1 MGVGDYVHSR
11 DAGPPRAPGNLPPS
25 QRQLRAEQ
33 AKVEVPS
40 TYFNE
45 PAVNGRGMSRMFQA
59 SPVPSDQSRD
69 LPENI
74 PPLANRGGG
83 RRDAFDTDVEA
94 IDDSTIAGTSVFG
107 FDDRQSQA
115 PSTVNAGG
123 ETTSPRPSYL
133 PRPTRRS
140 GRSSFYGGL
149 GDKAMKKAGF
159 DTSDDGEDTASQL
172 TSSIG
177 GDDEMTEVLQEPIK
191 PAAPAMHEEPMTSTE
206 TREPGGWYL
215 PHKNRSGEE
224 PLSKRLENF
233 WSASKRATQSID
245 QAQAE
250 ARPSP
255 PMDAVPDAQP
265 RKLGHMLPPPGA
277 RKITLPHSI
286 TGTPR
291 TRFSPPKPSL
301 LEQLEISPTRR
312 SSERH
317 GSEPPPQAGRMLGM
331 TFHPAEHSDDES
343 HHDNGID
350 ETIRISSRRHSGH
363 STHAFDL
370 TNMSDL
376 DHEDDEIT
384 HDPFLSHQ
392 SSARRGR
399 RNTVI
404 KSKKRQLEADYP
416 PQLLYQKS
424 FTDLQA
430 EPFDKAP
437 TPIPSPPAK
446 SPSLPPNTSLISND
460 HSPDDT
466 VFQLLKLAEQDRQAY
481 LSHMSVEEWEDCGDQ
496 LIDRFSHLLTEM
508 KKLRRARR
516 RTAAVFE
523 AEVKRRHELVEAQ
536 DSELSTKLNEMRT
549 GGAEVLR
556 GRST

>member
-1 MGVGDYVHSR
+1 MGVGEFVHSR
-11 DAGPPRAPGNLPPS
+11 EAGQLRAPANLPPS

-40 TYFNE
+40 NYFNG
-45 PAVNGRGMSRMFQA
+45 PIANSHAMPQIFQA
-59 SPVPSDQSRD
+59 SPVSSEPSRD

-74 PPLANRGGG
+74 PPRTNIGGQ
-83 RRDAFDTDVEA
+83 RDAFDTDVEA

-107 FDDRQSQA
+107 FGDNQSQA
-115 PSTVNAGG
+115 PSVANAAG

-140 GRSSFYGGL
+140 GRSSLYGGL
-149 GDKAMKKAGF
+149 GDKALKRAGF

-177 GDDEMTEVLQEPIK
+177 GDDEMTEVVRQEPPK
-191 PAAPAMHEEPMTSTE
+191 PAAPAPEEPMASSE
-206 TREPGGWYL
+206 PRESSGWYL
-215 PHKNRSGEE
+215 PHKNRSLEE

-233 WSASKRATQSID
+233 WSASKRASQSTD
-245 QAQAE
+245 QAASV
-250 ARPSP
+250 PK
-255 PMDAVPDAQP
+255 DTIPDAQP

-277 RKITLPHSI
+277 RKITLPHSMS
-286 TGTPR
+286 GTPR

-301 LEQLEISPTRR
+301 LEQLDISPT
-312 SSERH
+312 RH
-317 GSEPPPQAGRMLGM
+317 GSEPPPQGSRMLSITG
-331 TFHPAEHSDDES
+331 FQAPEHSDDES
-343 HHDNGID
+343 QHDNGID
-350 ETIRISSRRHSGH
+350 ETIHITSRRHSGH
-363 STHAFDL
+363 SAHAFDI

-376 DHEDDEIT
+376 DREDDEVT
-384 HDPFLSHQ
+384 HDPFLNHQ
-392 SSARRGR
+392 ASTRRGR

-404 KSKKRQLEADYP
+404 NTKKRTLEADYP

-437 TPIPSPPAK
+437 SPIPSPPAK
-446 SPSLPPNTSLISND
+446 SPSLPPNTTLISNS

-466 VFQLLKLAEQDRQAY
+466 VSQLLKLTDQDRQAF
-481 LSHMSVEEWEDCGDQ
+481 LSRMSVEEWEDCGDQ
-496 LIDRFSHLLTEM
+496 LIDRFSHILTEM

-516 RTAAVFE
+516 RTAAIFE

-536 DSELSTKLNEMRT
+536 DSELSSLLDKMRT

>member
-11 DAGPPRAPGNLPPS
+11 EAGQPRAPSNLPPS

-40 TYFNE
+40 NYFKE
-45 PAVNGRGMSRMFQA
+45 PVMNGLGLSRAFQA
-59 SPVPSDQSRD
+59 SPVPSDRSRD
-69 LPENI
+69 LHENI
-74 PPLANRGGG
+74 PPSAPRAGG

-115 PSTVNAGG
+115 PSTVNAGV

-140 GRSSFYGGL
+140 GRDSFYGGL

-159 DTSDDGEDTASQL
+159 DTSDDGEDTASQP

-177 GDDEMTEVLQEPIK
+177 GDDEMTEVIQEPTK
-191 PAAPAMHEEPMTSTE
+191 PAAPEEPITSTE
-206 TREPGGWYL
+206 SREPGGWYL
-215 PHKNRSGEE
+215 PHKHRSGEE

-233 WSASKRATQSID
+233 WSASKRAPQSID
-245 QAQAE
+245 QAQAD
-250 ARPSP
+250 ARQSA
-255 PMDAVPDAQP
+255 PMDTVPDAQP

-277 RKITLPHSI
+277 RKITLPHSMS
-286 TGTPR
+286 GTPR

-317 GSEPPPQAGRMLGM
+317 GSEPPAPGGRMLNM
-331 TFHPAEHSDDES
+331 TAFHPAEHTDDES
-343 HHDNGID
+343 QYDNGID

-363 STHAFDL
+363 SQHAFDM

-376 DHEDDEIT
+376 DREDELT

-392 SSARRGR
+392 TSTNRGR

-404 KSKKRQLEADYP
+404 KTKKRQLEADYP

-437 TPIPSPPAK
+437 TPTPSPPAK
-446 SPSLPPNTSLISND
+446 SPSLPLNTSLISNH

-466 VFQLLKLAEQDRQAY
+466 VFQLLKLADQDRQAY
-481 LSHMSVEEWEDCGDQ
+481 LSRMSVEEWEDCGDQ

>member
-1 MGVGDYVHSR
+1 MGVGEFVHSR
-11 DAGPPRAPGNLPPS
+11 EAGQPRAPGNLPPS

-40 TYFNE
+40 KYFNE
-45 PAVNGRGMSRMFQA
+45 PITNRRAMSRMFQA
-59 SPVPSDQSRD
+59 SPVSAEPSRD
-69 LPENI
+69 LHENI
-74 PPLANRGGG
+74 PPPANRGGQ
-83 RRDAFDTDVEA
+83 RDAFDTDVEA
-94 IDDSTIAGTSVFG
+94 IDDSTIAGTSIFG

-115 PSTVNAGG
+115 PSVANAAG

-149 GDKAMKKAGF
+149 EDKALKRAGF

-177 GDDEMTEVLQEPIK
+177 GDDEMTEVVHQEPTK
-191 PAAPAMHEEPMTSTE
+191 PAAPAPAPEEPMASSE
-206 TREPGGWYL
+206 PRESSGWYL
-215 PHKNRSGEE
+215 PHKNRSLEE

-233 WSASKRATQSID
+233 WSASKRASQSID
-245 QAQAE
+245 QAAS
-250 ARPSP
+250 APK
-255 PMDAVPDAQP
+255 DTIPDAQP

-277 RKITLPHSI
+277 RKITLPHSMS
-286 TGTPR
+286 GTPR

-301 LEQLEISPTRR
+301 LEQLDISPTRHG
-312 SSERH
+312 SERH
-317 GSEPPPQAGRMLGM
+317 GSEPPPQGSRMLSM
-331 TFHPAEHSDDES
+331 TGFHAAEHSDDES
-343 HHDNGID
+343 QHDNGID
-350 ETIRISSRRHSGH
+350 ETIRITSRRHSGH
-363 STHAFDL
+363 SAHAFDI

-376 DHEDDEIT
+376 DREDDEVT
-384 HDPFLSHQ
+384 HDPFLNHQ
-392 SSARRGR
+392 AATRRGR

-404 KSKKRQLEADYP
+404 NTKKRTLEADYP

-446 SPSLPPNTSLISND
+446 SPSLPPNTTLISNN

-466 VFQLLKLAEQDRQAY
+466 VFQLLKLADQDRQAF
-481 LSHMSVEEWEDCGDQ
+481 LSRMSVEEWEDCGDQ
-496 LIDRFSHLLTEM
+496 LIDRFSHLLAEM

-516 RTAAVFE
+516 RTAAIFE
-523 AEVKRRHELVEAQ
+523 AEIKRRHELVEAQ
-536 DSELSTKLNEMRT
+536 DSELSSKLDEMRS

>member
-1 MGVGDYVHSR
+1 MGVGDYIHSKE
-11 DAGPPRAPGNLPPS
+11 AGQPRAPADLPPS

-40 TYFNE
+40 KYFNE
-45 PAVNGRGMSRMFQA
+45 PNMNGRTVPRVFQA
-59 SPVPSDQSRD
+59 SPVPSDRSRA

-74 PPLANRGGG
+74 LPPSNGGP
-83 RRDAFDTDVEA
+83 RDVFDTDVEA
-94 IDDSTIAGTSVFG
+94 MDDSTVAGTSAFG
-107 FDDRQSQA
+107 FDDGQSQA
-115 PSTVNAGG
+115 PSTINAAD
-123 ETTSPRPSYL
+123 ENTSPRPSYL

-140 GRSSFYGGL
+140 YRSSFYGGL

-172 TSSIG
+172 TSSLG
-177 GDDEMTEVLQEPIK
+177 GDDEMTEEPQQVSEP
-191 PAAPAMHEEPMTSTE
+191 PAPEEPTVSKE
-206 TREPGGWYL
+206 RRESSSWHL
-215 PHKNRSGEE
+215 PHKHRAVEE

-233 WSASKRATQSID
+233 WSASKRASRSID
-245 QAQAE
+245 HAQADPRSS
-250 ARPSP
+250 APIDIVS
-255 PMDAVPDAQP
+255 DAHP

-277 RKITLPHSI
+277 RKITLPHS
-286 TGTPR
+286 TSGTPR

-301 LEQLEISPTRR
+301 LDQLEISPT
-312 SSERH
+312 RH
-317 GSEPPPQAGRMLGM
+317 GSEPPPQAGRMLSM
-331 TFHPAEHSDDES
+331 ADLRPAEQSDEES
-343 HHDNGID
+343 EHEHGID
-350 ETIRISSRRHSGH
+350 ETIRVSSRRHSGH
-363 STHAFDL
+363 SAHAFDI

-376 DHEDDEIT
+376 DRDDDELMQ
-384 HDPFLSHQ
+384 DPFLSQ
-392 SSARRGR
+392 PASARRGR

-404 KSKKRQLEADYP
+404 NTKKRQLEADYP

-437 TPIPSPPAK
+437 TPTPSPPVK
-446 SPSLPPNTSLISND
+446 SPSLLPNPPLRSNSQ
-460 HSPDDT
+460 SPNDT
-466 VFQLLKLAEQDRQAY
+466 VSQLLKLADEDRAIY
-481 LSHMSVEEWEDCGDQ
+481 LSRMSVDDWEDCGDQ

-523 AEVKRRHELVEAQ
+523 AEVKRRHEVVEAQ
-536 DSELSTKLNEMRT
+536 NSELSTKLNEMRT

-556 GRST
+556 GRNA